1 LLTNNNFSEN
11 MKRSFLVIG
20 LGRFGIS
27 LARTL
32 TKEGHSVLGI
42 DSSETVIQKFSF
54 EIDNVMKLDATD
66 SEVLDSLGIGEFEAV
81 IICIGEKYI
90 QNSILA
96 TLLVKEKGAKKI
108 IAKAGTK
115 VQGKVLSKVGADM
128 VVFPEKDMGERVGKI
143 LSSNNVIDYI
153 ELSSNITILELKTP
167 ELMAGKDLIELNLR
181 RKYGVTII
189 SVKDSEG
196 NVKTPPDVNYK
207 FKQEDIVT
215 LIGENKL
222 LKKLHLAEFCK

>member
-1 LLTNNNFSEN
+1 
-11 MKRSFLVIG
+11 MKKSFLIIG

-32 TKEGHSVLGI
+32 TKEGHSVLGV
-42 DSSETVIQKFSF
+42 DNDETVIQKFSF

-66 SEVLDSLGIGEFEAV
+66 SEVLDGLGISDFEAV
-81 IICIGEKYI
+81 VISIGEKYI

-96 TLLVKEKGAKKI
+96 TLLAKEKGAKKI

-115 VQGKVLSKVGADM
+115 VQGKVLSKVGADL

-143 LSSNNVIDYI
+143 LSSHNIIDFI
-153 ELSSNITILELKTP
+153 ELSSDITILELKTP

-181 RKYGVTII
+181 EKYGVTII
-189 SVKDSEG
+189 SIKNSEG
-196 NVKTPPDVNYK
+196 VVKTPPDVRYK
-207 FKQEDIVT
+207 FKEEDTLT
-215 LIGENKL
+215 LIGENKI
-222 LKKLHLAEFCK
+222 LKKLHLIEF

>member
-1 LLTNNNFSEN
+1 
-11 MKRSFLVIG
+11 MKKSFLIIG

-32 TKEGHSVLGI
+32 TREGHSVLGI
-42 DSSETVIQKFSF
+42 DNNETVIQKFSF

-66 SEVLDSLGIGEFEAV
+66 SEVLDSLGIADFEAV
-81 IICIGEKYI
+81 VISIGEKYI

-115 VQGKVLSKVGADM
+115 VQGKVLSKVGADL

-143 LSSNNVIDYI
+143 LSSHNIIDFI
-153 ELSSNITILELKTP
+153 ELSSDITIIELKTP

-181 RKYGVTII
+181 KKYGVTII
-189 SVKDSEG
+189 SVKDAEG
-196 NVKTPPDVNYK
+196 VVKTPPDVNYR
-207 FKQEDIVT
+207 FKQEDVLT

-222 LKKLHLAEFCK
+222 LKKLHLIEF